1 MTEKRQHLALEVT
14 PAGSGRFEILAITAG
29 AANGWQF
36 PAPVLQE
43 SLDLWDGVNCFV
55 DHSLK
60 ERSVR
65 DIAGVLRKPVWDE
78 QTQGVRAELSAFGPS
93 AEVLKDIGRQ
103 VLEESDE
110 AAVKVG
116 FSADVLFQGK
126 AGKVEKILRIYSV
139 DLVYNPARGGIF
151 LRALNQLA
159 INPIMEGELKMPI
172 PSNTINLQETDFD
185 QGGVE
190 IESTGESK
198 SLETQ
203 LSEMRKMREEMSA
216 YLLESSLSNAALPQ
230 SLKNNLRKQFQNRSF
245 APAELS
251 QALREAH
258 TLLSELEA
266 SHVVKGPARIE
277 GMIEP
282 GERIQAAVDDLFA
295 APRDKKMTNASV
307 AKLSGIREL
316 YLSLTGDF
324 DLHGGYFPQR
334 ARLATTADFSGL
346 VKNSLNK
353 LVSNTWEEL
362 GRAGY
367 DWWKNVT
374 VQEHFNSLH
383 DITGTLIGT
392 VGDLPMIPEGAN
404 YPELLVGDSPETA
417 TFTKY
422 GGYIPL
428 TLELIDRDETR
439 KLRAYA
445 RELASAGMRKISR
458 LVAEIFTANGGVGPN
473 LADGEALFNIDQV
486 TASGGHANLGTLALN
501 PGNWDLVSAR
511 VYAQPMLVKNSVGL
525 YGSGPQMAV
534 NPKFILVPRAL
545 QKIAMEICTGSLVR
559 EADHVYDNVLK
570 GSAVPLV
577 IPEWIDPN
585 DWAAV
590 CDPRVAPAIFVG
602 ERFGLAPEIFIAGD
616 ELSPAV
622 FSNDEHRL
630 KVRHYLAVWV
640 NDFRP
645 LFKNNVA

>member
-1 MTEKRQHLALEVT
+1 
-14 PAGSGRFEILAITAG
+14 
-29 AANGWQF
+29 
-36 PAPVLQE
+36 
-43 SLDLWDGVNCFV
+43 
-55 DHSLK
+55 
-60 ERSVR
+60 
-65 DIAGVLRKPVWDE
+65 
-78 QTQGVRAELSAFGPS
+78 
-93 AEVLKDIGRQ
+93 
-103 VLEESDE
+103 
-110 AAVKVG
+110 
-116 FSADVLFQGK
+116 
-126 AGKVEKILRIYSV
+126 
-139 DLVYNPARGGIF
+139 
-151 LRALNQLA
+151 
-159 INPIMEGELKMPI
+159 
-172 PSNTINLQETDFD
+172 
-185 QGGVE
+185 
-190 IESTGESK
+190 
-198 SLETQ
+198 
-203 LSEMRKMREEMSA
+203 MREEMSA
-216 YLLESSLSNAALPQ
+216 YLLESSLKRSSTQ
-230 SLKNNLRKQFQNRSF
+230 SLKNNLRKQLQNRSF

-473 LADGEALFNIDQV
+473 LAGEAMFNIDQV
-486 TASGGHANLGTLALN
+486 TASGGHARARSRSTLATGIWSA
-501 PGNWDLVSAR
+501 PGSTPSRCWSRTALVC
-511 VYAQPMLVKNSVGL
+511 M
-525 YGSGPQMAV
+525 
-534 NPKFILVPRAL
+534 
-545 QKIAMEICTGSLVR
+545 
-559 EADHVYDNVLK
+559 
-570 GSAVPLV
+570 
-577 IPEWIDPN
+577 
-585 DWAAV
+585 AAV
-590 CDPRVAPAIFVG
+590 HKWRLIPSLFWCPAPC
-602 ERFGLAPEIFIAGD
+602 RRSQWKSAP
-616 ELSPAV
+616 
-622 FSNDEHRL
+622 
-630 KVRHYLAVWV
+630 VRWCAKPITFMTTY
-640 NDFRP
+640 
-645 LFKNNVA
+645 